1 MSGYEYRQVT
11 LIKGDAEQLLR
22 RWVTAMLDLPGVDA
36 DHAAKHAVYQIR
48 DSVIPSSAR
57 SAVQFLLSEYGRHRA
72 GPKVSSV
79 STNGT
84 QVSIPRRHVTV
95 QTVTTATSPSS
106 RHGAGAGA
114 GAGAGGGAG
123 AGAGGGASVR
133 SAPGAGSTT
142 VPSVQPELPEVRS
155 KGTHGVLQPEASGRF
170 TKGSHAGIAV
180 RIDTAA
186 FLRREPGMYSLASVP
201 HGWAPSADEGVM
213 SCDSGI
219 VTQLSFAHGAG
230 VHSYAAPHAARLHR
244 NRRRR
249 SLADVKQ
256 LWTKSKDDDEAR
268 QRLRRLHRHPLA
280 YGVVPPTVKLAQE
293 QLAQH
298 ASSASTLALYCDY
311 LKVYLQVR
319 VLV

>member
-1 MSGYEYRQVT
+1 
-11 LIKGDAEQLLR
+11 
-22 RWVTAMLDLPGVDA
+22 
-36 DHAAKHAVYQIR
+36 
-48 DSVIPSSAR
+48 
-57 SAVQFLLSEYGRHRA
+57 
-72 GPKVSSV
+72 
-79 STNGT
+79 
-84 QVSIPRRHVTV
+84 
-95 QTVTTATSPSS
+95 
-106 RHGAGAGA
+106 
-114 GAGAGGGAG
+114 
-123 AGAGGGASVR
+123 
-133 SAPGAGSTT
+133 
-142 VPSVQPELPEVRS
+142 
-155 KGTHGVLQPEASGRF
+155 
-170 TKGSHAGIAV
+170 
-180 RIDTAA
+180 
-186 FLRREPGMYSLASVP
+186 MYSLASVP
-201 HGWAPSADEGVM
+201 HDWAPSADEGVM

-298 ASSASTLALYCDY
+298 TSSASTLALYCDY

>member
-1 MSGYEYRQVT
+1 M
-11 LIKGDAEQLLR
+11 
-22 RWVTAMLDLPGVDA
+22 
-36 DHAAKHAVYQIR
+36 
-48 DSVIPSSAR
+48 
-57 SAVQFLLSEYGRHRA
+57 
-72 GPKVSSV
+72 
-79 STNGT
+79 
-84 QVSIPRRHVTV
+84 
-95 QTVTTATSPSS
+95 
-106 RHGAGAGA
+106 
-114 GAGAGGGAG
+114 
-123 AGAGGGASVR
+123 R

-201 HGWAPSADEGVM
+201 HGWTPSADEGVM

-244 NRRRR
+244 SRRRR

-298 ASSASTLALYCDY
+298 TSSASTLALYCDY